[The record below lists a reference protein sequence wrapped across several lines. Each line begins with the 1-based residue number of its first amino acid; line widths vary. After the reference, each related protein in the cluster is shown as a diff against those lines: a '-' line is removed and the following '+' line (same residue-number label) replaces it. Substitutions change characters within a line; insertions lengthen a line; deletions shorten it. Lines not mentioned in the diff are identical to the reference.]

1 MEWEQPVSRTLTVY
15 LAADLKRF
23 SPQLRAAENDLGRFG
38 RGVDG
43 LSTGLTRMLGP
54 ALIGAAAAASV
65 AAVAFGVEGVKAFIE
80 DEAAASK
87 LAQTMQNL
95 GMEEATAAVE
105 ANIDALQRQTGV
117 ADSELRPSMSRLL
130 VSTKDV
136 GLATETMRLAL
147 DVAQGTGKSLE
158 SVVNSLSK
166 GFDGSTTSLGKLGA
180 GLSKATLATGD
191 MRLITQELSQTFS
204 GQADAAANTYQ
215 GQLNRLAVGFDE
227 LKESFGAGFLN
238 NLDNTTQGTNDL
250 MAAMKDLE
258 PAMRDLG
265 TTAAKAAVGLA
276 KFAAESA
283 DVVDGAVAMAEEP
296 TWDKLIKH
304 LRNTFEATD
313 QFKAGMLVRSSRT
326 P

>member
-54 ALIGAAAAASV
+54 ALIGAAAAAGV

-227 LKESFGAGFLN
+227 LKED
-238 NLDNTTQGTNDL
+238 LDQLLD
-250 MAAMKDLE
+250 A
-258 PAMRDLG
+258 
-265 TTAAKAAVGLA
+265 
-276 KFAAESA
+276 
-283 DVVDGAVAMAEEP
+283 VVDFARRA
-296 TWDKLIKH
+296 
-304 LRNTFEATD
+304 
-313 QFKAGMLVRSSRT
+313 
-326 P
+326 